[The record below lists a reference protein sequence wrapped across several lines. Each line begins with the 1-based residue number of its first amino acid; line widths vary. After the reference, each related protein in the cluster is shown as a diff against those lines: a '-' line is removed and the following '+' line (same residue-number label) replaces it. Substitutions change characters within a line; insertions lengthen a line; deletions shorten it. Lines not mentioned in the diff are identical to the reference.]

1 VNLVI
6 LVLPLIVHL
15 DNVDASTGLRLDESL
30 QQNIAVDERKS
41 HRKSTASAAAE
52 LLRGVRDSA
61 SAFGPL
67 KSIARSLCFILDNFE
82 VWPPSRTLDSRC
94 LRSLI

>member
-6 LVLPLIVHL
+6 LVPSLIVPL
-15 DNVDASTGLRLDESL
+15 DNVDVSTGLRPDESL
-30 QQNIAVDERKS
+30 QQNTAVDERKS
-41 HRKSTASAAAE
+41 HQKSTASATAE

-67 KSIARSLCFILDNFE
+67 KSIARSLCSILDNCE
-82 VWPPSRTLDSRC
+82 V
-94 LRSLI
+94 